1 MSITI
6 ELPFPP
12 SANKYWRVVRNRII
26 KSGEARTYDRILMH
40 LLLEYSKQIMQWNI
54 GGGCNKPGWK
64 QMGKDSRTL
73 ALSVAVHY
81 PKRSG
86 ALTDIDNLLK
96 IMIDCLEGVLF
107 ENDRQFRHIQISR
120 EAQTTKEGSI
130 RVTIK
135 KCPDELEVHDG
146 TFIVKGIH

>member
-1 MSITI
+1 MITI

-12 SANKYWRVVRNRII
+12 SVNNYWQVARNRII
-26 KSGEARTYDRILMH
+26 KTKQARDYKKNVQ
-40 LLLEYSKQIMQWNI
+40 LLLLTYHEQIREWNTRLHKD
-54 GGGCNKPGWK
+54 GSRRPGR
-64 QMGKDSRTL
+64 DTRTL
-73 ALSVAVHY
+73 ALAVAVHY

-135 KCPDELEVHDG
+135 ECPDELEVHDR

>member
-12 SANKYWRVVRNRII
+12 TVNRYWQVARNRLIKTKRARDYKKII
-26 KSGEARTYDRILMH
+26 SLELLAEHKSIREWNTNTSGNRIV
-40 LLLEYSKQIMQWNI
+40 
-54 GGGCNKPGWK
+54 
-64 QMGKDSRTL
+64 KDKRTL

-120 EAQTTKEGSI
+120 EPQTTKAGSV
-130 RVTIK
+130 RVTIRE
-135 KCPDELEVHDG
+135 CPDELELHDE
-146 TFIVKGIH
+146 TFTVKGIHEY